1 MYTQAWQLGLLLA
14 TAATTATA
22 MPSDNSHGPFPGRM
36 ATPPPAIRTVANDS
50 IPVRFGMV
58 LFPGFTPLD
67 VFGPLDMLNS
77 LSLSQPMELSLIAKT
92 LDPVTTHSRN
102 HQQANS
108 NFSQSVVPTHT
119 FASPPQNLDVLFVPG
134 GLGTRAAKSP
144 DPELRLTELVQYIRD
159 TYPSLKYIVSVC
171 TGAQL
176 VAQAGVLDGR
186 TATTNKAAWK
196 GTTAYGPK
204 TYWRAHARWV
214 RDGNVYSSAG
224 VTAGIDATLQFID
237 DIWGAATADRI
248 SNSIEHVRHR
258 MPEDDPFAQHFG
270 AVDVPPLK

>member
-1 MYTQAWQLGLLLA
+1 MFAQAWQPSLLFAA
-14 TAATTATA
+14 TATTATA
-22 MPSDNSHGPFPGRM
+22 MPSDNSLAVPHTMR
-36 ATPPPAIRTVANDS
+36 ATANAS

-58 LFPGFTPLD
+58 LFPAFTPLD
-67 VFGPLDMLNS
+67 VFGPLDMLNG
-77 LSLSQPMELSLIAKT
+77 LSATQHMQLFLIAKT
-92 LDPVTTHSRN
+92 LDPVSTQLRN

-108 NFSQSVVPTHT
+108 SFSQSVVPTHT
-119 FASPPQNLDVLFVPG
+119 FANPPADLDVLFVPG
-134 GLGTRAAKSP
+134 GAGTRAVKSP
-144 DPELRLTELVQYIRD
+144 DPELRLTDLVQYIRD

-176 VAQAGVLDGR
+176 IAQAGVLDGR

-204 TYWRAHARWV
+204 TYWKAHARWV

-237 DIWGAATADRI
+237 DIWGPATADRI

-258 MPEDDPFAQHFG
+258 TPDDDPFADIFG
-270 AVDVPPLK
+270 AVDVPPKQ